1 MLDLPD
7 TDFKAVIIYLSKELK
22 KTLLKEL
29 KYNDSRASLV
39 AQQVKNLPAMQETP
53 VWFLGQEA
61 PLEKD
66 RLPTPVFLSF
76 PYSSDGKESTC
87 NVGDLGLIPGMWRS
101 PGEGHGNPLQY
112 SCLEDPHGERS
123 LGATVYGVAK
133 SQTQLND

>member
-29 KYNDSRASLV
+29 KYNDSRVSLV

-61 PLEKD
+61 PLEK
-66 RLPTPVFLSF
+66 
-76 PYSSDGKESTC
+76 G
-87 NVGDLGLIPGMWRS
+87 
-101 PGEGHGNPLQY
+101 
-112 SCLEDPHGERS
+112 
-123 LGATVYGVAK
+123 
-133 SQTQLND
+133 